1 MKIKVGLRFKSIE
14 GPSKGK
20 MFTVTAVSPDSVVSK
35 SEESGRIY
43 VTERGHFEKY
53 IKRVNQY
60 WSNSNKNY
68 KHKKQELKGEVN

>member
-20 MFTVTAVSPDSVVSK
+20 IFIVTAVSSDSVVCK
-35 SEESGRIY
+35 SEESGRVY

-60 WSNSNKNY
+60 WSKSNKNY
-68 KHKKQELKGEVN
+68 KRKKQELKGEVD